1 MITTIYL
8 IRHAEPFKIHK
19 GITRTNESLLLE
31 NEKTPLSINGEKMA
45 EQWSIHNELK
55 NIDLVWSSN
64 YVRAM
69 STAKYFA
76 HINNLKVNIDER
88 FNERIHGVNSWDE
101 LPDNF
106 EQQQLLDLD
115 YKLKNGE
122 SQREV
127 ANRMYNATTELLEN
141 YNGKKIIVVSHAT
154 AIMFLLIK
162 LCEFKNNKLLFKNKI
177 IMDENF
183 VWGAPELFK
192 LEFNN
197 KELINLENIKYND
210 KWWENE

>member
-19 GITRTNESLLLE
+19 GIRKTNESLLLE

-127 ANRMYNATTELLEN
+127 ANRMYDATNELLEN

-154 AIMFLLIK
+154 AIMFLMIK

-177 IMDENF
+177 IIDENF